1 MVADPA
7 IAPEVMTKYRRSAQA
22 RQMAQQQEADQRR
35 RVAWEVARQA
45 ARLLRETFGATR
57 VVAFGS
63 LVHGAW
69 FNPDSDIDLAVEGVP
84 AEAFWR
90 AWAAVDRVNAS
101 FAIDLVAIEAASA
114 TFRTEFLNQ
123 GVAL

>member
-1 MVADPA
+1 MA
-7 IAPEVMTKYRRSAQA
+7 KYRRSALA
-22 RQMAQQQEADQRR
+22 RQRAQQQEADQRR
-35 RVAWEVARQA
+35 QVAWEVARQA
-45 ARLLRETFGATR
+45 AHLLRKAFGATR

-63 LVHGAW
+63 LAHGAW
-69 FNPDSDIDLAVEGVP
+69 FNSDSDIDLAVEGVP

-90 AWAAVDRVNAS
+90 AWAAVDRVDSS

-114 TFRTEFLNQ
+114 AFRTEFVDQ